1 MENQKN
7 EIEPK
12 MLETLDLRENDLEE
26 TEQERYDFLFE
37 TAKAENPGVCT
48 YIIHMAVLEQIA
60 EEKDKLPTDE
70 QIKEVAEKYH
80 SKPGKDEVYNNL
92 IEIKVN
98 DDE

>member
-60 EEKDKLPTDE
+60 EEKNQLPTDE
-70 QIKEVAEKYH
+70 QIKEVAEKYQ
-80 SKPGKDEVYNNL
+80 SKPGRDEVYENL
-92 IEIKVN
+92 ISIRTY
-98 DDE
+98 DE

>member
-12 MLETLDLRENDLEE
+12 MLETLDLIDLEE

-48 YIIHMAVLEQIA
+48 YLIHMCVLEQIA
-60 EEKDKLPTDE
+60 EEKNKLPTEE
-70 QIKEVAEKYH
+70 QIKEVADKYR
-80 SKPGKDEVYNNL
+80 SKAGRDEEYNDL

-98 DDE
+98 DDK

>member
-12 MLETLDLRENDLEE
+12 MLETLDLRETDLEE

-60 EEKDKLPTDE
+60 EEKNQLPTDE
-70 QIKEVAEKYH
+70 QIKEVAEKYQ
-80 SKPGKDEVYNNL
+80 SKAGRDEVYENL
-92 IEIKVN
+92 ISIRTY
-98 DDE
+98 DE